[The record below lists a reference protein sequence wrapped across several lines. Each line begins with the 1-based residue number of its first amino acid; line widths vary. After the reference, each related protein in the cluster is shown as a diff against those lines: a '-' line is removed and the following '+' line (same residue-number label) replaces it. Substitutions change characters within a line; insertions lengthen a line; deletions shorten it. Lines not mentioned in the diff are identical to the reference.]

1 MHKIIAA
8 SAFSCVLLAIGSTAT
23 ATADPGVEPVVA
35 DTAPVAADVAAP
47 PPEGAVPSA
56 EPGLLTTPEG
66 WKLTLA
72 ARDEVQ
78 VAVSPLTTALS
89 SREYLV
95 AGTFTGSVAGSG
107 TTKLAGGVLEAGY
120 QLGCGIVA
128 DKVKLTASAGLNTA
142 GSMLTQITG
151 AGFPIAGTIEVALKP
166 GEVKDFP
173 VTKKEFK
180 GTNVRVSV
188 HDIHVKVDGCAGQS
202 FLRSYAVLTSKND
215 VTDDIV
221 AYYGITKVV

>member
-1 MHKIIAA
+1 MSKIIAI
-8 SAFSCVLLAIGSTAT
+8 SAFSCLLLAIGSPVPA
-23 ATADPGVEPVVA
+23 AAEPDVEPGVA
-35 DTAPVAADVAAP
+35 DAVPAAAGVAAP
-47 PPEGAVPSA
+47 PSPGAVPSA
-56 EPGLLTTPEG
+56 EPGVLTTPEG
-66 WKLTLA
+66 WKLTVA

-78 VAVSPLTTALS
+78 VAVNPLTTALS

-107 TTKLAGGVLEAGY
+107 TTKLAGGVFEVGY

-128 DKVKLTASAGLNTA
+128 DKVKLTASAGLNTS

-151 AGFPIAGTIEVALKP
+151 AGFPISGTIEVALKP

-180 GTNVRVSV
+180 GTDVRVSV
-188 HDIHVKVDGCAGQS
+188 HDIHVKIDGCAGQS
-202 FLRSYAVLTSKND
+202 FLRSYAVLNSKND

-221 AYYGITKVV
+221 AYYGLTKVV